1 MNRLVNISVL
11 TAILVS
17 GQGYFLNNATANSTV
32 NQQSGVAAQKAE
44 AKSTPCNFS
53 AYVDDSTP
61 VNVRSGPGT
70 NYSILGKLPTDPEE
84 VIVNITACKG
94 NWLKVGQAKN
104 IIKNEVLL
112 PGKTGWVN
120 ASTLGIGIS
129 VGTKGKAPIYASP
142 DAKSK
147 VVGNVTKVAEGAK
160 VLSGQGQWIR
170 IKYNKITGWI
180 KPENQCARSVT
191 TCG

>member
-1 MNRLVNISVL
+1 MNRFANISVL
-11 TAILVS
+11 AAILVS
-17 GQGYFLNNATANSTV
+17 GQGYFLNNATANTTV
-32 NQQSGVAAQKAE
+32 KQQSGVAT
-44 AKSTPCNFS
+44 KSTPCNFS

-84 VIVNITACKG
+84 VIVNITACQG

-104 IIKNEVLL
+104 IIKNSVLL

-129 VGTKGKAPIYASP
+129 VGTQGKAPIYANP

-147 VVGNVTKVAEGAK
+147 VVGTVTKVAEGAK
-160 VLSGQGQWIR
+160 VLGGQAQWIR
-170 IKYNKITGWI
+170 IKYNKVTGWI
-180 KPENQCARSVT
+180 KPENQCARSAT